1 VSIPLRDSLSII
13 IPSYREAE
21 NLEVLLPEL
30 KKSMETIDVDYEVFV
45 IDALQ
50 KIDET
55 EEICKKNEFFHIHR
69 KGGSKY
75 GDAIRTGVKHANNF
89 YSIIMDAD
97 GSHDPAFISKLW
109 KWRNSYDI
117 VIASRYI
124 TGGKTENNFILNF
137 MSKVLNISY
146 SIVLGIKCK
155 DISNSFKLYQ
165 TNDLKSIT
173 LKCNEFDIVEEIIF
187 KINKIRKIALKEI
200 PFNFQKRNF
209 GKSKR
214 NLIIF
219 IFKYLI
225 TLIKLRFF
233 V

>member
-1 VSIPLRDSLSII
+1 
-13 IPSYREAE
+13 
-21 NLEVLLPEL
+21 
-30 KKSMETIDVDYEVFV
+30 
-45 IDALQ
+45 
-50 KIDET
+50 
-55 EEICKKNEFFHIHR
+55 
-69 KGGSKY
+69 
-75 GDAIRTGVKHANNF
+75 
-89 YSIIMDAD
+89 
-97 GSHDPAFISKLW
+97 
-109 KWRNSYDI
+109 
-117 VIASRYI
+117 
-124 TGGKTENNFILNF
+124 

-187 KINKIRKIALKEI
+187 KINKARKIALKEI

-214 NLIIF
+214 NLIVF